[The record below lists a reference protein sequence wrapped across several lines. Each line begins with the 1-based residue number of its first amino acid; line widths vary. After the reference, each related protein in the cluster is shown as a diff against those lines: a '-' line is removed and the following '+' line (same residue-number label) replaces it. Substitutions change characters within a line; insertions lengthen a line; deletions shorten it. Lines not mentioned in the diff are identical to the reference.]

1 MKFTLSIFAFG
12 LAVVFLNS
20 CRSTRKLNTAI
31 GTKDTTVL
39 VTVKAGNAVNAD
51 SVNKI
56 RAVMNNLVSRKIDFR
71 TFSAKIKVDYEDSK
85 GKQPDVNAFVR
96 MHKDSIIWI
105 SVNASFLSI
114 EAFRVLIKKDSIFII
129 NKIDKIYEFHSL
141 DYLQEIAGIPLDF
154 TTLQDLILGNPIY
167 LDTSIVAF
175 KQTENRILIST
186 AGNLFK
192 SLLTINGNDNLISK
206 IKLDDID
213 QVRNRTA
220 DLTYAAYEKKDG
232 VYFAASR
239 GITISEKTKVDV
251 VLQYKQWDFNK
262 DLTYPF
268 TRPKNYKV
276 K

>member
-1 MKFTLSIFAFG
+1 MKFFYPLLTVILLSSIFI
-12 LAVVFLNS
+12 S
-20 CRSTRKLNTAI
+20 CRSTRKLNSAI
-31 GTKDTTVL
+31 GSKDSLVL
-39 VTVKAGNAVNAD
+39 VNAGNTVNAD

-56 RAVMNNLVSRKIDFR
+56 RAVMKSLLGRKIGFK

-114 EAFRVLIKKDSIFII
+114 EAFRVLIKKDSIFIL
-129 NKIDKIYEFHSL
+129 NKLEKIYEKHSL
-141 DYLQEIAGIPLDF
+141 EYLQKIANIPLDF

-186 AGNLFK
+186 VGELFK
-192 SLLTINGNDNLISK
+192 SLLTITSNNNLVEK

-213 QVRNRTA
+213 PNRNRTA
-220 DLTYAAYEKKDG
+220 DLIYAEYENKEG
-232 VYFAASR
+232 VFFSTAR
-239 GITISEKTKVDV
+239 RMTISEKTKVDV
-251 VLQYKQWDFNK
+251 SLKYKQWDFNK

-268 TRPKNYKV
+268 TRPKNYREK
-276 K
+276 